1 MAFTSNHVTGFLF
14 GLGAASVGF
23 VLYKKNQEKVDDFLR
38 SKGIAVSSGGSRDAA
53 SMTLEELVSE
63 KEKLEDLIAEKE
75 YTASQKETE
84 AKAPAK
90 AK

>member
-1 MAFTSNHVTGFLF
+1 MAFTSNHVTGFLV

-23 VLYKKNQEKVDDFLR
+23 VLYKKNQEKVDEFLR
-38 SKGIAVSSGGSRDAA
+38 SKGIAIPSGGSRNTTA
-53 SMTLEELVSE
+53 MTLEELVSE

-75 YTASQKETE
+75 YAASQKEGETKE
-84 AKAPAK
+84 PAK